1 MEIEID
7 REKNRQTDR
16 EKERNEEKKIYQS
29 FSLKS
34 KSSNL
39 NQNMYL

>member
-16 EKERNEEKKIYQS
+16 DKENNEEKIYQS
-29 FSLKS
+29 FRLKS